1 MDKYSNILCS
11 IILSI
16 AFLGG
21 CYIIFLSQEDGSEI
35 REAANADG
43 STNQT
48 VLSHN
53 KTILTESELA
63 QYLGI
68 TAQEVTYLISLDTAK
83 RKQYSGGIYDTYSF
97 MPYMKLP
104 NGTHIFLKSE
114 IEEWVRYQSRAF
126 KGG

>member
-21 CYIIFLSQEDGSEI
+21 CYIIFQSQEDGSEI

-48 VLSHN
+48 VLSN
-53 KTILTESELA
+53 KTILTESGLA

-68 TAQEVTYLISLDTAK
+68 TAQEVTHLISLDTAK
-83 RKQYSGGIYDTYSF
+83 RKQYSGGF
-97 MPYMKLP
+97 MIR
-104 NGTHIFLKSE
+104 THLCLT
-114 IEEWVRYQSRAF
+114 
-126 KGG
+126 